1 MTKTAI
7 GDFTLKRWRMFT
19 DKFDY
24 QRDGC
29 WEWKAH
35 RNGRGYGTFWTGS
48 SKMLAHRVSWEWS
61 VGKRIPE
68 GLVIDHLCRNKACV
82 NPNHLEP
89 VTDYEN
95 RVVRG
100 NLRNGRE
107 EMTHC
112 LRGHPF
118 DEGNTYRYE
127 RDGKPRRGCR
137 ACQEE
142 RTARHRL
149 TAQAGDLPCPECDQ
163 TFKSKRGV
171 SIHRKRAHE
180 RVW

>member
-1 MTKTAI
+1 MTNTAI
-7 GDFTLKRWRMFT
+7 GDFTLERWHRFM
-19 DKFDY
+19 DKVDY
-24 QRDGC
+24 QRGGC

-35 RNGRGYGTFWTGS
+35 RQNRGYGTFWTGT

-61 VGKRIPE
+61 TGKPIDD

-100 NLRNGRE
+100 EARNGRE
-107 EMTHC
+107 ELTHC

-118 DEGNTYRYE
+118 DEENTYHYE
-127 RDGKPRRGCR
+127 RNGNPRRVCRICQNARSNKGRERPGHLGCDL
-137 ACQEE
+137 CD
-142 RTARHRL
+142 RTFDS
-149 TAQAGDLPCPECDQ
+149 Q
-163 TFKSKRGV
+163 RGR
-171 SIHRKRAHE
+171 SIHVARSHT
-180 RVW
+180 